1 MYVERIPNRNSPP
14 AILLRESYR
23 DGDKIRKRTLAN
35 LSDWP
40 APKIEALRRV
50 LRGDAVAPVGR
61 EALSMQRSLPHGHV
75 AAALGTLRKL
85 GLDRLLSQGGRQPK
99 QEVALCVAMIV
110 GRLLHPGSTPAPAAR
125 ARLVEAG
132 SKLATARLLDGETA
146 TCSLGQALGL
156 GAVDEQQ
163 LYGALDWLVEQQ
175 ERIEKA
181 LARRHLKNGTLGFYD
196 VSSTYF
202 EGRTCELAQFGHNRD
217 GKHGKLQIVF
227 GLLCSQD
234 GCPVAIEVFEGNV
247 GDPSTLQAQIAKLR
261 ERFELDRVVLVGDRG
276 MITEARIR
284 QDVRPA
290 DLDFITALRA
300 PAIRKLVGA
309 GELQLSL
316 FDDRDLAEITSL
328 DYPGERLV
336 VCRNPLLAQERA
348 RKRRELLAAT
358 EEKLR
363 KIQARVRRAK
373 RSLRGRDAIG
383 ITVGKIIDHYK
394 MAKHFDIT
402 ITDDDLIIERR
413 SQPIDD
419 EALLD
424 GFYVVRTSVT
434 ADLLDSSSVVR
445 AYKGLS
451 NVERAFRSLKTI
463 DLEIRPIHHRRARRV
478 RAHLLLCMLAYYLE
492 WHMRQALKPI
502 LFDDH
507 DKQAADAAR
516 GSIVAKA
523 VRSEAAQRKLN
534 ARRTDDD
541 LPVHSFQSLIAD
553 LATFTRNTMAMG
565 DSSATF
571 LLYPKLTPTQERAFR
586 LLDVPANL

>member
-1 MYVERIPNRNSPP
+1 MYVEFIPNRNSPP

-35 LSDWP
+35 LSDW
-40 APKIEALRRV
+40 ALAKVEALRCV

-61 EALSMQRSLPHGHV
+61 EALAMQRSLPHGHV
-75 AAALGTLRKL
+75 AAALGALRKL

-99 QEVALCVAMIV
+99 REVALCIAMIV
-110 GRLLHPGSTPAPAAR
+110 ARLLEPA
-125 ARLVEAG
+125 
-132 SKLATARLLDGETA
+132 SKLATARVLDEETA
-146 TCSLGQALGL
+146 TCSLGQVLGL
-156 GAVDEQQ
+156 GAVDQQQ

-175 ERIEKA
+175 PRIEKA
-181 LARRHLKNGTLGFYD
+181 LARRHLNNGTLVLYD

-217 GKHGKLQIVF
+217 GKKGKLQIVF

-247 GDPSTLQAQIAKLR
+247 GDPSTLPTQIDKLK
-261 ERFELDRVVLVGDRG
+261 ERFKLDRVVLVGDRG

-284 QDVRPA
+284 ETVKPA

-300 PAIRKLVGA
+300 PAIRNLVDA
-309 GELQLSL
+309 GELQLSI
-316 FDDRDLAEITSL
+316 FDDRDLAEITSP

-336 VCRNPLLAQERA
+336 VCRNPLLADERA
-348 RKRRELLAAT
+348 RKRRELLVAT

-363 KIQARVRRAK
+363 KIQARVRRPK
-373 RSLRGRDAIG
+373 RPLRGRDAIG
-383 ITVGKIIDHYK
+383 IAVGKVINHYK

-402 ITDDDLIIERR
+402 ITDTDLVIERR
-413 SQPIDD
+413 SQPIDE
-419 EALLD
+419 EASLD
-424 GFYVVRTSVT
+424 GIYVVRTNVT
-434 ADLLDSSSVVR
+434 AQVLDSSSVVR

-451 NVERAFRSLKTI
+451 NAERAFRSLKTVDI
-463 DLEIRPIHHRRARRV
+463 EIRPIHHRRNHRV
-478 RAHLLLCMLAYYLE
+478 RAHVLLCMLAYYLE

-507 DKQAADAAR
+507 DTPAAEAAR
-516 GSIVAKA
+516 SSIVAKA
-523 VRSEAAQRKLN
+523 VRSEAAKRKVN
-534 ARRTDDD
+534 TKRTDDD
-541 LPVHSFQSLIAD
+541 LPVHSFQSLLAD

-571 LLYPKLTPTQERAFR
+571 VLYPKPTPVQERAFQ
-586 LLDVPANL
+586 LLDVPTAL

>member
-23 DGDKIRKRTLAN
+23 DGDKVRKRTLAN

-40 APKIEALRRV
+40 GAKIEALRRV
-50 LRGDAVAPVGR
+50 RRGDAVAPVGR
-61 EALSMQRSLPHGHV
+61 KALSMQRSLPHGHV

-110 GRLLHPGSTPAPAAR
+110 
-125 ARLVEAG
+125 ARLIEPA
-132 SKLATARLLDGETA
+132 SKLATARLLDEETA
-146 TCSLGQALGL
+146 SCSLGQVLGL

-181 LARRHLKNGTLGFYD
+181 LARRHLKNGTLVLYD

-247 GDPSTLQAQIAKLR
+247 GDPSTLQTQIAKLKQ
-261 ERFELDRVVLVGDRG
+261 RFDLDRVVLVGDRG

-284 QDVRPA
+284 ETVKPA
-290 DLDFITALRA
+290 GLDFITALRA
-300 PAIRKLVGA
+300 PAIRKLVDA

-316 FDDRDLAEITSL
+316 FDDRDLAEVTSL

-336 VCRNPLLAQERA
+336 VCRNPSLAEERA

-358 EEKLR
+358 E
-363 KIQARVRRAK
+363 
-373 RSLRGRDAIG
+373 D
-383 ITVGKIIDHYK
+383 K

-402 ITDDDLIIERR
+402 ITDDDLIIERK

-424 GFYVVRTSVT
+424 GFYVVRTNVK
-434 ADLLDSSSVVR
+434 AELLDSSSVVG

-451 NVERAFRSLKTI
+451 NVERAFRSLKTVDI
-463 DLEIRPIHHRRARRV
+463 EIRPIHHRRGRRV
-478 RAHLLLCMLAYYLE
+478 RAHVLLCMLAYYLE

-507 DKQAADAAR
+507 DKPAADAAR

-523 VRSEAAQRKLN
+523 VRSEAAKRKVN

-586 LLDVPANL
+586 LLDVPTNL

>member
-40 APKIEALRRV
+40 GAKIEALRRV
-50 LRGDAVAPVGR
+50 LRGDAVASVGR

-110 GRLLHPGSTPAPAAR
+110 
-125 ARLVEAG
+125 ARLIEPA
-132 SKLATARLLDGETA
+132 SKLATARLLDAETA
-146 TCSLGQALGL
+146 TCSLGQVLGL

-181 LARRHLKNGTLGFYD
+181 LVQRHLKSGTLVLYD

-247 GDPSTLQAQIAKLR
+247 GDPSTLQ
-261 ERFELDRVVLVGDRG
+261 
-276 MITEARIR
+276 T
-284 QDVRPA
+284 
-290 DLDFITALRA
+290 
-300 PAIRKLVGA
+300 
-309 GELQLSL
+309 
-316 FDDRDLAEITSL
+316 EITSL

-336 VCRNPLLAQERA
+336 VCRNPLLAEERA

-383 ITVGKIIDHYK
+383 IAVGKIIDRYK

-424 GFYVVRTSVT
+424 GFYVVRTNVK
-434 ADLLDSSSVVR
+434 AELLDSSSVVG

-451 NVERAFRSLKTI
+451 NVERAFRSLKTVDI
-463 DLEIRPIHHRRARRV
+463 EIRPIHHRRGRRV
-478 RAHLLLCMLAYYLE
+478 RAHVLLCMLAYYLE

-507 DKQAADAAR
+507 DKPAADAAR

-523 VRSEAAQRKLN
+523 VRSEAAKRKVN

-586 LLDVPANL
+586 LLDVPASL

>member
-40 APKIEALRRV
+40 ASKIEALRCV
-50 LRGDAVAPVGR
+50 LRGDAVAPVGP

-85 GLDRLLSQGGRQPK
+85 GLDRLLSQGGRQPEA
-99 QEVALCVAMIV
+99 EVALCLAMIV
-110 GRLLHPGSTPAPAAR
+110 ARLLEPA
-125 ARLVEAG
+125 
-132 SKLATARLLDGETA
+132 SKLATARLLDAETA
-146 TCSLGQALGL
+146 TSSLGQALGL
-156 GAVDEQQ
+156 GVVDEQQ

-175 ERIEKA
+175 ERIEKV
-181 LARRHLKNGTLGFYD
+181 LARRHLKNGTLVLYD

-234 GCPVAIEVFEGNV
+234 GCPVAIEVFEGNA
-247 GDPSTLQAQIAKLR
+247 GDPSTLQTQIAKLK
-261 ERFELDRVVLVGDRG
+261 ESFNLNRVVLVGDRG

-284 QDVRPA
+284 QTVKPA
-290 DLDFITALRA
+290 DFDFITALRA
-300 PAIRKLVGA
+300 PAIRKLVDA
-309 GELQLSL
+309 GELQPSL
-316 FDDRDLAEITSL
+316 FDARDLAEITSL
-328 DYPGERLV
+328 DYPDERLV
-336 VCRNPLLAQERA
+336 VCHNPLLADQRA
-348 RKRRELLAAT
+348 RKRRELLGAT

-363 KIQARVRRAK
+363 QIQARVRRTK
-373 RSLRGRDAIG
+373 RPLRGRDAIG
-383 ITVGKIIDHYK
+383 VAVGKIIDRYK

-402 ITDDDLIIERR
+402 ITDTDLVIERR
-413 SQPIDD
+413 SKPIDD
-419 EALLD
+419 EASLD
-424 GFYVVRTSVT
+424 GIYVVRTNVT
-434 ADLLDSSSVVR
+434 AGLLDSSSVVR

-451 NVERAFRSLKTI
+451 NAERAFRSLKTVDI
-463 DLEIRPIHHRRARRV
+463 EIRPIHHRRARRV
-478 RAHLLLCMLAYYLE
+478 RAHVFLCMLAYYLE

-507 DKQAADAAR
+507 DKPAADAAR
-516 GSIVAKA
+516 ASIVAKA
-523 VRSEAAQRKLN
+523 IRSDAAKRKLN
-534 ARRTDDD
+534 TKRTDDD
-541 LPVHSFQSLIAD
+541 LPVHSFQSLLAD

-565 DSSATF
+565 DSSF
-571 LLYPKLTPTQERAFR
+571 LLYPKLTPIQERAFR
-586 LLDVPANL
+586 LLNVKANL